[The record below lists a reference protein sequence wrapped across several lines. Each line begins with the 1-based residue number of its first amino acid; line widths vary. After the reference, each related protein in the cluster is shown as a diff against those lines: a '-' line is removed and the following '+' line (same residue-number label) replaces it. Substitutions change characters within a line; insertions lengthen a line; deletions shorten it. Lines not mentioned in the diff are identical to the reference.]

1 MLSRKKATNLTLDA
15 SLIEEA
21 RTLDVNLSRA
31 AEEGLRVAV
40 RQARADRWRA
50 ENAEALA
57 SSNAWVEQHGLPLA
71 RYRGILMAQYDVF
84 QNPDGSG
91 YLLDV
96 SKRSAWRAV
105 NQIGHPSVTC
115 VFKRQNQRH
124 ASIQLCVSV
133 TSRISW

>member
-1 MLSRKKATNLTLDA
+1 MRMIDAHSNMRYDLVTWMHDMNAQPKKATNLTLDA

-71 RYRGILMAQYDVF
+71 RYRAF
-84 QNPDGSG
+84 
-91 YLLDV
+91 
-96 SKRSAWRAV
+96 
-105 NQIGHPSVTC
+105 
-115 VFKRQNQRH
+115 
-124 ASIQLCVSV
+124 
-133 TSRISW
+133 

>member
-1 MLSRKKATNLTLDA
+1 MRMIDAHPKMSYGLRSRRPDMNAQPKKATNLTLDA

-57 SSNAWVEQHGLPLA
+57 SSNDWVEQNGLPLA
-71 RYRGILMAQYDVF
+71 RYRAF
-84 QNPDGSG
+84 
-91 YLLDV
+91 
-96 SKRSAWRAV
+96 
-105 NQIGHPSVTC
+105 
-115 VFKRQNQRH
+115 
-124 ASIQLCVSV
+124 
-133 TSRISW
+133 

>member
-1 MLSRKKATNLTLDA
+1 MRMIDARPDMRYGFRNGRPDMNAQPKKATNLTLDA

-71 RYRGILMAQYDVF
+71 RYRAF
-84 QNPDGSG
+84 
-91 YLLDV
+91 
-96 SKRSAWRAV
+96 
-105 NQIGHPSVTC
+105 
-115 VFKRQNQRH
+115 
-124 ASIQLCVSV
+124 
-133 TSRISW
+133 